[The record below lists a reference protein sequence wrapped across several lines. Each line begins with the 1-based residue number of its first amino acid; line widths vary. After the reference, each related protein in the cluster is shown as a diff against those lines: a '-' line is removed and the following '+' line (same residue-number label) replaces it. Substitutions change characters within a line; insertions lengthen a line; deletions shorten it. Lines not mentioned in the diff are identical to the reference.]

1 MDEFANDLFVAESS
15 VRFYGFRIQT
25 RMAVVRLGGNRLFL
39 YSPVSLTRRLRDE
52 IARLGEVAFIVSPNK
67 IHNLTLAQYREA
79 FPAAKLLVPPG
90 FPERR
95 PDLRV
100 DGVLYEQALESC
112 LPELEHVLTG
122 GNVFFSEALFS
133 HRPSRTLLVGDF
145 VEKIGPG
152 IVSPAA
158 RATARLFGVRQP
170 AMASP
175 EFRFYTSDAKA
186 FAQSIEPLRA
196 WPIKRIF
203 VCHGDLIESGGDEV
217 VREVSDALIHDVR
230 SRSRLMRALFV
241 RLARWQ

>member
-25 RMAVVRLGGNRLFL
+25 RMAAVRLDGGRLFL
-39 YSPVSLTRRLRDE
+39 YSPVSLTQHLRDE
-52 IARLGEVAFIVSPNK
+52 LARLGEVAFIVSPNK

-90 FPERR
+90 LPERR

-100 DGVLYEQALESC
+100 DGVLSEQALESC
-112 LPELEHVLTG
+112 SPELEHILTG
-122 GNVFFSEALFS
+122 GSVFFSEALFF

-158 RATARLFGVRQP
+158 RAAARLFGVRQQ

-175 EFRFYTSDAKA
+175 EFSLLYERCKGFRGEHRTAACVAHKA
-186 FAQSIEPLRA
+186 NFLVPRRSGRERGQRDRA
-196 WPIKRIF
+196 
-203 VCHGDLIESGGDEV
+203 
-217 VREVSDALIHDVR
+217 
-230 SRSRLMRALFV
+230 
-241 RLARWQ
+241 